1 MPEYPLQEVLKIKER
16 RVDEAERV
24 VKQREEELEN
34 EKDKLLKCE
43 QRRDKVKQHYHDKI
57 DQLRLTLDKET
68 TSEKIQQMRAY
79 IDVVQEKL
87 VVEEQKVVEQKEQ
100 VKVAKQNLE
109 NAKEELR
116 QRRQEVDKIEM
127 HKKEWMKDMRKELE
141 LKEALELDE
150 VGIVMHITKKN
161 M

>member
-1 MPEYPLQEVLKIKER
+1 
-16 RVDEAERV
+16 
-24 VKQREEELEN
+24 
-34 EKDKLLKCE
+34 
-43 QRRDKVKQHYHDKI
+43 
-57 DQLRLTLDKET
+57 
-68 TSEKIQQMRAY
+68 MRAY